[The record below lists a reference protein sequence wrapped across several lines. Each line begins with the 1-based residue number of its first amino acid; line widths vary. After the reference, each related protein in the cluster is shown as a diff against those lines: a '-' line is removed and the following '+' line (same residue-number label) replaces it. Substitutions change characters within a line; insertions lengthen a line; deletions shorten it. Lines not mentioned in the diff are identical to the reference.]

1 MSQELIFLLELT
13 DLVFFSQFVCSKRQK
28 KYTTQNTTL
37 RIFLPCL
44 CCYACSCRWFWFLC
58 RIIPSCTELIGNVN
72 AHCIRLLCT
81 ISCHSCVIHY
91 IRQSFPFIFSFSSSQ
106 SDTNRDREKI
116 FPAKVTVVVVL
127 IQVSNVSKS
136 IQKHWEG
143 RTCGSKS
150 VFTASHQ
157 VLRFST
163 KKGGR
168 LMYTYYTYSLFSSFL
183 LLIFSLS
190 LSLVSRALLSIF
202 LFL

>member
-1 MSQELIFLLELT
+1 MQCSYFMYNI
-13 DLVFFSQFVCSKRQK
+13 SPFVCDPLHTKIFSVSF
-28 KYTTQNTTL
+28 
-37 RIFLPCL
+37 FLPP
-44 CCYACSCRWFWFLC
+44 ASQTQ
-58 RIIPSCTELIGNVN
+58 TETEW
-72 AHCIRLLCT
+72 R
-81 ISCHSCVIHY
+81 Y
-91 IRQSFPFIFSFSSSQ
+91 SS
-106 SDTNRDREKI
+106 KGW
-116 FPAKVTVVVVL
+116 VVVVVL

-168 LMYTYYTYSLFSSFL
+168 LMYIYYTYPILFHFASHLF
-183 LLIFSLS
+183 

-202 LFL
+202 PFLWNLLTLNCILFTKEGHRLTGTYAENIIQ